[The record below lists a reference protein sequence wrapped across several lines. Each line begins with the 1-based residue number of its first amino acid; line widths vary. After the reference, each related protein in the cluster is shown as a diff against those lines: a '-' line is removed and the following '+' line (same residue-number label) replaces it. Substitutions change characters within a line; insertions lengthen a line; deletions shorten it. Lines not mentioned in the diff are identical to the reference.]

1 MTVAQFMGG
10 ITVPLALVL
19 LGASFARF
27 QVPRPLSRLPIM
39 AMVLTTLAKMA
50 VLPVI
55 GVFLVQAMTAA
66 GIVDREAKVLR
77 FVMIFLSGTP
87 TAVK

>member
-1 MTVAQFMGG
+1 MGN
-10 ITVPLALVL
+10 ITIPLALIL

-39 AMVLTTLAKMA
+39 AMVLSTLSKM
-50 VLPVI
+50 VLLPVI
-55 GVFLVQAMTAA
+55 GVFIVQAMTA
-66 GIVDREAKVLR
+66 GGLVDAKAKALR
-77 FVMIFLSGTP
+77 FVMFFLSGTP

>member
-1 MTVAQFMGG
+1 M
-10 ITVPLALVL
+10 PLALIL

-39 AMVLTTLAKMA
+39 AMVLSTLSKM
-50 VLPVI
+50 VLLPVI
-55 GVFLVQAMTAA
+55 GVFIVQAMTA
-66 GIVDREAKVLR
+66 GGLVDAKAKALR
-77 FVMIFLSGTP
+77 FVMFFLSGTP